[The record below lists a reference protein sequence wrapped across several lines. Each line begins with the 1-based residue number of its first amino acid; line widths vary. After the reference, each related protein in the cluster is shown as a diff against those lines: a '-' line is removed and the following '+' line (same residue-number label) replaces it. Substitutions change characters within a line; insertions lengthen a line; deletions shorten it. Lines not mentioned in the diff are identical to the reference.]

1 MTAVAIG
8 SAAGSSLPSA
18 TSGSAQKAA
27 AEGEEEEKAE
37 GGGWLE
43 SFKKSIIDN
52 IQINV
57 RHAPHAAGR
66 WPRRVPAAS
75 AASL

>member
-1 MTAVAIG
+1 M
-8 SAAGSSLPSA
+8 AARELDKA
-18 TSGSAQKAA
+18 RQASGSAQKPA
-27 AEGEEEEKAE
+27 AEGGEEEKAE
-37 GGGWLE
+37 GGGWLD
-43 SFKKSIIDN
+43 SWTKSIVDN